1 VGIVAEVIG
10 ELVLPCWE
18 EVLKAVRESD
28 IVVCSALARPMG
40 WAVAEKAGKKM
51 AVVNLQ
57 PTMPTASFPHF
68 SAATEAVRAIVE
80 NGPGKEIFEEWYWEL
95 EKFQFDFL
103 ADRLRSLLKKME
115 IPEMTF
121 EDWKSH
127 SKGENEKTLMVN
139 AFSNEVVPLAKD
151 AGSYTVNVG
160 PLADRYIPEGWA
172 PLGDL
177 VAFIESGAEP
187 PVCIGF
193 GSMPFGGASVISEAL
208 KQCNLRAVLVGDALK
223 DVNFERQ
230 HSVFHISSV
239 PYTWLL
245 PQCLMMFSHGGAG
258 VVNASLAAGIPS
270 LISPLM
276 GDQFFWAK
284 LLEAKGYGVACGS
297 SLTTLTKDEM
307 TEAIES
313 ARSCIPACKK
323 LASSIQDSLS
333 GSVVLP
339 RIFDDFLGKPSDF
352 VAP

>member
-172 PLGDL
+172 PTVDL
-177 VAFIESGAEP
+177 VAFIENCAEP

-193 GSMPFGGASVISEAL
+193 GSRWGVGHIRSS
-208 KQCNLRAVLVGDALK
+208 QAV
-223 DVNFERQ
+223 Q
-230 HSVFHISSV
+230 SQSS
-239 PYTWLL
+239 
-245 PQCLMMFSHGGAG
+245 
-258 VVNASLAAGIPS
+258 
-270 LISPLM
+270 
-276 GDQFFWAK
+276 
-284 LLEAKGYGVACGS
+284 
-297 SLTTLTKDEM
+297 
-307 TEAIES
+307 
-313 ARSCIPACKK
+313 
-323 LASSIQDSLS
+323 
-333 GSVVLP
+333 P
-339 RIFDDFLGKPSDF
+339 RR
-352 VAP
+352 